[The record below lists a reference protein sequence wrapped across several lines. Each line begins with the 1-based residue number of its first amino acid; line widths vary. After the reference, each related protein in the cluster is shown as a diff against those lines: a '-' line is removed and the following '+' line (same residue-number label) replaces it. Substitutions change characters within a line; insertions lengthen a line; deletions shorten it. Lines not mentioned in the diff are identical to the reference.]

1 MAAMVT
7 LVIVEKTVWINL
19 VLQFVMKWRGHVRVM
34 MIWRQTKVMM
44 MKRGDDGA
52 KFKDESGGHFLLNVD
67 MIFSI
72 TWTCFSKMCA
82 IFFCI
87 RWT

>member
-34 MIWRQTKVMM
+34 MILRQIEVMM
-44 MKRGDDGA
+44 MK
-52 KFKDESGGHFLLNVD
+52 GG
-67 MIFSI
+67 
-72 TWTCFSKMCA
+72 
-82 IFFCI
+82 
-87 RWT
+87 

>member
-34 MIWRQTKVMM
+34 MNLRQMEVMM

-52 KFKDESGGHFLLNVD
+52 KFKDESGGHNCLRYLD
-67 MIFSI
+67 MIFLH
-72 TWTCFSKMCA
+72 
-82 IFFCI
+82 
-87 RWT
+87 

>member
-1 MAAMVT
+1 MVT

-34 MIWRQTKVMM
+34 MNLRQMEVMM

-52 KFKDESGGHFLLNVD
+52 KFKDESGGHNCLRYLD
-67 MIFSI
+67 MIFLH
-72 TWTCFSKMCA
+72 
-82 IFFCI
+82 
-87 RWT
+87 